1 VGAANREQIEQIF
14 YRAFTVLMTR
24 DADFAAARVAT
35 IQAARDL
42 YGIASAPEQAV
53 TQAWTSVGVK

>member
-1 VGAANREQIEQIF
+1 
-14 YRAFTVLMTR
+14 MTR

-53 TQAWTSVGVK
+53 TQAWASVGVK